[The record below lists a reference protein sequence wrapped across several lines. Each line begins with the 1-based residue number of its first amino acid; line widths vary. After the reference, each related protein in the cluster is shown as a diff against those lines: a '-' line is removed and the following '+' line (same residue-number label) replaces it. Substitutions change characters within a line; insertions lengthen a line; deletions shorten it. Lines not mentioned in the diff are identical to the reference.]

1 MSRKWRRVVRATIS
15 GSGGELV
22 VEGLRIDFDA
32 TRTIGSKQNT
42 GTVTIWNLS
51 LANRGKLGE
60 EFDKVKIEAGYA
72 ETQVGIIFAGSIRS
86 AKTRREGANIA
97 SEIECG
103 DGDEGVNKGAVSR
116 TFPAGTKPR
125 EIIDYLRSEMPG
137 VDQGTMV
144 GIDDLPPVSRPYTV
158 YGWAARELDTLGR
171 TYGLYWSLQNGQLE
185 VVRHDQ
191 AINDV
196 TLISS
201 ETGMIDTPE
210 VTDKGIRIQCLLDP
224 TIAPNRV
231 IDVRSNFLDA
241 GSGRDKRASDQG
253 GGLFRVSSVTFTGSN
268 RDVDFYC
275 DIEGNRIQGGKV
287 VK

>member
-1 MSRKWRRVVRATIS
+1 MSRKWRRIVRATIS
-15 GSGGELV
+15 GAGGELV
-22 VEGLRIDFDA
+22 VEDLRIDFEA

-51 LANRGKLGE
+51 VANRGKLGE
-60 EFDKVKIEAGYA
+60 EFDKVKLEAGYA
-72 ETQVGIIFAGSIRS
+72 EAQVGVIFSGSIRS
-86 AKTRREGANIA
+86 VKTSRQGADTA

-171 TYGLYWSLQNGQLE
+171 TYGFYWSLQNGQLE
-185 VVRHDQ
+185 VVRHDM

-196 TLISS
+196 TLIST
-201 ETGMIDTPE
+201 ETGMIGTPE
-210 VTDKGIRIQCLLDP
+210 VTDKGIRVQCLLDP
-224 TIAPNRV
+224 AIAPNRV

-241 GSGRDKRASDQG
+241 SSGRDKRASDQG

-268 RDVDFYC
+268 RDTQFYC
-275 DIEGNRIQGGKV
+275 DIEANRIQGGRV
-287 VK
+287 VR

>member
-22 VEGLRIDFDA
+22 VEDLRIDFDA

-86 AKTRREGANIA
+86 AKTRREGADIA

-253 GGLFRVSSVTFTGSN
+253 GGLFRVSSVTYTGSN

>member
-22 VEGLRIDFDA
+22 VEDLRIDFDA

-86 AKTRREGANIA
+86 AKTRREGADIA